1 MKLNKEI
8 VLTQNGQL
16 RLKALKT
23 LGVLGV
29 NQILTPLNGNK
40 LRLVLIFCFL
50 TPNLAFGVENSDE
63 VLSLIKNGILSWTP
77 LIKTACLWVF
87 FTLVVIDLVWTF
99 GLKALS
105 GFEFGEFLATLIK
118 KIIYIGIFIFLFN
131 VDYWLQII
139 FNSFSQLATNVN
151 NGTSVTPQNIIEQAL
166 NIVGK
171 IVHSMDFW
179 SPGDSFLKVICGVVI
194 LIAFLLMAID
204 LLIVYLKFFLMNVII
219 YFALALGG
227 LNHFKQI
234 GLNPIMSAIK
244 IGVELFMIQG
254 LMALCI
260 NMIETIDNEVAQN
273 SGVDVVLRIFVTS
286 LIFCMIT
293 KMIPG
298 IIEAVFNGSIGESA
312 GAAAGF
318 RAVATMAAGAATGA
332 AVGAVG
338 VTRAMNAA
346 KELHLAEGG
355 KGGMDLVKGV
365 AKHLATSGG
374 EHLRDNL
381 TKGRMPHQMA
391 NRLQEKLKDIQ
402 GKASEGGIS
411 AGTPKEESYQSGVN
425 PNAM

>member
-1 MKLNKEI
+1 MNGSKL
-8 VLTQNGQL
+8 
-16 RLKALKT
+16 A
-23 LGVLGV
+23 
-29 NQILTPLNGNK
+29 
-40 LRLVLIFCFL
+40 LVLFLCFL
-50 TPNLAFGVENSDE
+50 IPNLAFGAESPE
-63 VLSLIKNGILSWTP
+63 GALTLIKNGLLSWTP

-87 FTLVVIDLVWTF
+87 WTLVAIDLIWTF

-105 GFEFGEFLATLIK
+105 GFEFGEFLTTLIK
-118 KIIYIGIFIFLFN
+118 KIIYIGIFLFLFN
-131 VDYWLQII
+131 TDQWLQII

-151 NGTSVTPQNIIEQAL
+151 NGIDVKPNNIISTA
-166 NIVGK
+166 I
-171 IVHSMDFW
+171 D
-179 SPGDSFLKVICGVVI
+179 VVI
-194 LIAFLLMAID
+194 TILQSASIFSPVQSFFIAISGIIILISFLLMAID
-204 LLIVYLKFFLMNVII
+204 LLIVYLKFFLMNVIVF
-219 YFALALGG
+219 FALALGG

-234 GLNPIMSAIK
+234 GLNPIMTAIK
-244 IGVELFMIQG
+244 VGVELFMIQG
-254 LMALCI
+254 LMGICFTMIGAIANEINQNITIENILIAL
-260 NMIETIDNEVAQN
+260 
-273 SGVDVVLRIFVTS
+273 VTPV
-286 LIFCMIT
+286 IFCIIT

-411 AGTPKEESYQSGVN
+411 SGTPKEESYQSGVN

>member
-1 MKLNKEI
+1 MNGSKL
-8 VLTQNGQL
+8 
-16 RLKALKT
+16 A
-23 LGVLGV
+23 
-29 NQILTPLNGNK
+29 
-40 LRLVLIFCFL
+40 LVLFLCFL
-50 TPNLAFGVENSDE
+50 IPNLAFGAESPE
-63 VLSLIKNGILSWTP
+63 GALTLIKNGLLSWTP

-87 FTLVVIDLVWTF
+87 WTLVAIDLIWTF

-105 GFEFGEFLATLIK
+105 GFEFGEFLTTLIK
-118 KIIYIGIFIFLFN
+118 KIIYIGIFLFLFN
-131 VDYWLQII
+131 TDQWLQII

-151 NGTSVTPQNIIEQAL
+151 NGIDVKPNNIISTA
-166 NIVGK
+166 I
-171 IVHSMDFW
+171 D
-179 SPGDSFLKVICGVVI
+179 VVI
-194 LIAFLLMAID
+194 TILQSASIFSPVQSFFIAISGIIILISFLLMAID
-204 LLIVYLKFFLMNVII
+204 LLIVYLKFFLMNVIVF
-219 YFALALGG
+219 FALALGG

-234 GLNPIMSAIK
+234 GLNPIMTAIK
-244 IGVELFMIQG
+244 VGVELFMIQG
-254 LMALCI
+254 LMGICFTMIGAIANEINQNITIENILIAL
-260 NMIETIDNEVAQN
+260 
-273 SGVDVVLRIFVTS
+273 VTPV
-286 LIFCMIT
+286 IFCIIT

-298 IIEAVFNGSIGESA
+298 IIEAVFNGGIGESA

-318 RAVATMAAGAATGA
+318 RAVATMAAGAAAGA

-381 TKGRMPHQMA
+381 TKGRMPNQMA

-425 PNAM
+425 PDVAK

>member
-1 MKLNKEI
+1 MR
-8 VLTQNGQL
+8 V
-16 RLKALKT
+16 
-23 LGVLGV
+23 VLGV
-29 NQILTPLNGNK
+29 NQTQTLLSGNK
-40 LRLVLIFCFL
+40 LAIIFLIFL
-50 TPNLAFGVENSDE
+50 VPNLAFGAENADGI
-63 VLSLIKNGILSWTP
+63 LSLIRNGILSWTP

-87 FTLVVIDLVWTF
+87 WTLVVIDLVWTF

-105 GFEFGEFLATLIK
+105 GFEFGDFIATLIK
-118 KIIYIGIFIFLFN
+118 KIMYIGIFLFLFN
-131 VDYWLQII
+131 IDQWLQII
-139 FNSFSQLATNVN
+139 FNSFSQLATSVN
-151 NGTSVTPQNIIEQAL
+151 NGISITPQNIIEQAL
-166 NIVGK
+166 NLVGK
-171 IVHSMDFW
+171 IIQSMDFW
-179 SPGDSFLKVICGVVI
+179 SPGDSILKVVAGVII
-194 LIAFLLMAID
+194 LIAFVLMAID
-204 LLIVYLKFFLMNVII
+204 LLIVYLKFFLMNVIVF
-219 YFALALGG
+219 FALALGG
-227 LNHFKQI
+227 LSHFKQI
-234 GLNPIMSAIK
+234 GLNPIMTAIK
-244 IGVELFMIQG
+244 VGVELFMIQG
-254 LMALCI
+254 LMALSITMIDVI
-260 NMIETIDNEVAQN
+260 NNEITQKSTADVILQILVVA
-273 SGVDVVLRIFVTS
+273 

-293 KMIPG
+293 KMVPG

-425 PNAM
+425 PDVAK